1 MLGKER
7 AYVNA
12 IYYCPHHPDKGYPEE
27 RPEYKIDCECRKP
40 KPGMLLQAAK
50 DWNIDLSKSYM
61 IGDSD
66 RDLKVGK
73 NAGCK
78 DSIVIKTNEPNALLN
93 AIKNIIK

>member
-12 IYYCPHHPDKGYPEE
+12 IYYCPHHPHKGYPEE
-27 RPEYKIDCECRKP
+27 RPEYKIECECRKP

-66 RDLKVGK
+66 RDLKVGQ
-73 NAGCK
+73 NAGCVE
-78 DSIVIKTNEPNALLN
+78 SIKIATNEPNALLN
-93 AIKNIIK
+93 TIKKIIK

>member
-1 MLGKER
+1 
-7 AYVNA
+7 
-12 IYYCPHHPDKGYPEE
+12 
-27 RPEYKIDCECRKP
+27 
-40 KPGMLLQAAK
+40 MLLHAAK

-66 RDLKVGK
+66 RDLKVGQ

-93 AIKNIIK
+93 AIKEIIK